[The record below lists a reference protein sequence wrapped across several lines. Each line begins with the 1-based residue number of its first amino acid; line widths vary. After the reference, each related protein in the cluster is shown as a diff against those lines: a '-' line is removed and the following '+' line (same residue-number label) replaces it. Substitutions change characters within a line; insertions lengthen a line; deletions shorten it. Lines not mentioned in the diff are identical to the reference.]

1 MTGSASFEKAGNPT
15 LSDLKSPKT
24 IPLIKTLS
32 LLLPASKPS
41 WSHFESSAKRRL
53 GRLLDAP
60 ENLLWQVTCLLSIIS
75 ACLFPAA
82 TIGQEISQQTKASAT
97 QTTSS
102 NSDQAKY
109 DQLIEEIYSS
119 VEDSYEASMQFYV
132 NGLEESY
139 HWKDKWRA
147 KKDQTNRLLADF
159 RATACRIYG
168 SDSPQPESLGSII
181 EAIAKDMYASNQL
194 QDLHLVYEKRVA
206 TDPEDVEQKKQLAMV
221 YVKTNRFRE
230 AHDLLNSID
239 PAQLGTF
246 EDADRNLLLFLPQL
260 VGTYEQEM
268 QIRDKE
274 KQADDLPR
282 VELVTPSGTMVVEL
296 FENEAPETVAN
307 FISLVESGHY
317 DNAIFHR
324 VIPNFVAQCGGF
336 TENNSPKT
344 IGYTINDEFKNPNF
358 RRHFSGSLS
367 MANTGKP
374 NSGQAQFF
382 INLAPTP
389 FLDGKHTVFGTVIEG
404 AAAYQRITPTHKIG
418 EDNKEE
424 PIDSAVADKII
435 SAKVLRKRD
444 HAYQPTKAR
453 QLPR

>member
-1 MTGSASFEKAGNPT
+1 MRPQ
-15 LSDLKSPKT
+15 SPKT
-24 IPLIKTLS
+24 IPLIKATG
-32 LLLPASKPS
+32 LLLPSPIPSESQIEALTKLAFGQLSGALTNIASKT
-41 WSHFESSAKRRL
+41 
-53 GRLLDAP
+53 
-60 ENLLWQVTCLLSIIS
+60 VCLLTMVS
-75 ACLFPAA
+75 ACLFPVT
-82 TIGQEISQQTKASAT
+82 TIGQEVSEPPNTSGTQSISA
-97 QTTSS
+97 
-102 NSDQAKY
+102 DDDLAKY
-109 DQLIEEIYSS
+109 DQLIEEIYDS
-119 VEDSYEASMQFYV
+119 VADSYEASMQFYV

-139 HWKDKWRA
+139 HWKDQWRA
-147 KKDQTNRLLADF
+147 GKDKTNRKLADF

-168 SDSPQPESLGSII
+168 SDLPQPESLGPIIDSIA
-181 EAIAKDMYASNQL
+181 EDMYASNQL
-194 QDLHLVYEKRVA
+194 QDLHFVYEKKVA
-206 TDPEDVEQKKQLAMV
+206 ANPDDVEQKKQLAMV
-221 YVKTNRFRE
+221 YLKTNRFRE

-239 PAQLGTF
+239 PAKIGVF
-246 EDADRNLLLFLPQL
+246 EDSDRNLLLFLPRL
-260 VGTYEQEM
+260 IGMYEKEL
-268 QIRDKE
+268 QIREKE

-336 TENNSPKT
+336 TENNTPKT
-344 IGYTINDEFKNPNF
+344 IDYTINDEFKNPNF

-404 AAAYQRITPTHKIG
+404 SGAYQRIAPTHKLS
-418 EDNKEE
+418 EENKEE
-424 PIDSAVADKII
+424 PIDSAVPDKII

-444 HAYQPTKAR
+444 HAYQPTKA
-453 QLPR
+453 QP